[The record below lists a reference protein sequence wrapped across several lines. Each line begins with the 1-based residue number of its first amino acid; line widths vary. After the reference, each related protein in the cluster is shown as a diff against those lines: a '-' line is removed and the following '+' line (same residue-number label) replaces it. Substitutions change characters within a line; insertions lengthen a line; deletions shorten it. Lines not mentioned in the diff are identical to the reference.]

1 MAQLRHE
8 HSLALQLGV
17 TKGIQAKQKIY
28 QILNSSLLVDMHILD
43 IGSGLGGPAHNL
55 ARLSGVKITG
65 IEKNDFYLHR
75 ARILSRN
82 QNLLSRVEFLK
93 VLLLVAYPIETLRLS
108 PPQQADFNNELPFD
122 GTY

>member
-1 MAQLRHE
+1 MSTLWHC
-8 HSLALQLGV
+8 SLESPKVSKLY
-17 TKGIQAKQKIY
+17 KQKY
-28 QILNSSLLVDMHILD
+28 TQVDAHILYPLRIDMHILD

-82 QNLLSRVEFLK
+82 QNLLSRVEFMK
-93 VLLLVAYPIETLRLS
+93 VLLLVVLPYRDTKTLS
-108 PPQQADFNNELPFD
+108 APT
-122 GTY
+122 G